1 MQVLLVVEVAGAAW
15 PALGAGAA
23 WRGVVVLH
31 APQSARAAAART
43 AGAAGLMTGGP
54 FRFQAIRLMRVTVPQ
69 MGSALIPVASLS
81 AETIW
86 LSPV

>member
-1 MQVLLVVEVAGAAW
+1 MSRWLERPVLDTGS
-15 PALGAGAA
+15 A

-43 AGAAGLMTGGP
+43 AGATVLMTGGP
-54 FRFQAIRLMRVTVPQ
+54 FGSQAIRLMRVTVPQ
-69 MGSALIPVASLS
+69 MGSLLIPVASLS